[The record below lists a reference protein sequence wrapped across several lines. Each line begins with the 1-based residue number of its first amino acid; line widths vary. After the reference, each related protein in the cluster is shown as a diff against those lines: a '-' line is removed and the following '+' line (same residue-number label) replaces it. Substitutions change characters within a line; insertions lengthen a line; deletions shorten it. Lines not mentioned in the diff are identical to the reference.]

1 MLDLGLS
8 KMALIGVVALV
19 VLGPERLPR
28 VARTAGALFGR
39 AQRYINDVKAE
50 VSREIELDALRTMKT
65 DFEQAAR
72 NVENTIH
79 DNLREHERDLNA
91 AWNTAETP
99 GGSAAAAAPDGV
111 DGGFANVGGA
121 VLDATLARMN
131 PFGRIAMCGM
141 IAAYDGAPAPL
152 ANPALILRERL
163 LVQGFIVSEHFDV
176 WPEALAQLASLVANR
191 QLHYRETIAQGL
203 ERAPDALLGLLKGR
217 NFGKQLVALV

>member
-91 AWNTAETP
+91 AWNSAVSS
-99 GGSAAAAAPDGV
+99 GDSAAA
-111 DGGFANVGGA
+111 
-121 VLDATLARMN
+121 DAS
-131 PFGRIAMCGM
+131 G
-141 IAAYDGAPAPL
+141 GAPASFDEPSWRTF
-152 ANPALILRERL
+152 AAASAKRRNWRVKKTVTPVWYKRATMRRTQ
-163 LVQGFIVSEHFDV
+163 VQSGAARVARHQ
-176 WPEALAQLASLVANR
+176 PASLRRPAR
-191 QLHYRETIAQGL
+191 
-203 ERAPDALLGLLKGR
+203 
-217 NFGKQLVALV
+217 FF

>member
-91 AWNTAETP
+91 AWNSAVSP
-99 GGSAAAAAPDGV
+99 GGSAAADAPDGPSASS
-111 DGGFANVGGA
+111 GEPSWR
-121 VLDATLARMN
+121 T
-131 PFGRIAMCGM
+131 
-141 IAAYDGAPAPL
+141 IAAAPAKRRNWRVKKAVTPVWYKR
-152 ANPALILRERL
+152 ATMRRTQ
-163 LVQGFIVSEHFDV
+163 VQSGAARVARHR
-176 WPEALAQLASLVANR
+176 PASLRRPAR
-191 QLHYRETIAQGL
+191 FL
-203 ERAPDALLGLLKGR
+203 
-217 NFGKQLVALV
+217 